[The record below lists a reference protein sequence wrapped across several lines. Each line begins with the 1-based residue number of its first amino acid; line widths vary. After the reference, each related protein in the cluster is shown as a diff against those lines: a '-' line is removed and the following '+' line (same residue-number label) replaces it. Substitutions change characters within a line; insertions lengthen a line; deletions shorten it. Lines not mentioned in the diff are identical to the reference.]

1 MRNVEAEPMT
11 AAGARDPGYTGLATA
26 KPTLPARWYY
36 DSRQYEV
43 ELERIWYRQW
53 LYAGL
58 SRQVREPGGYQLFE
72 LGSQSVLLVRGED
85 GVLRAFHN
93 TCRHRGANLCREA
106 NGAFS
111 SGAIVCPYHAWRY
124 DLHGRLVRT
133 TSKLPADDFEPGQ
146 HDLYPVAVREWN
158 GCIFVCFAAVPPPF
172 GETFDQP
179 LSRLDPWRMADLAL
193 AHAQTQVIACN
204 WKTFWENYN
213 ECLHCPGVH
222 PMLSQLVP
230 IFGRGLQERRDDPR
244 WLAQADSEEPRYSGR
259 LRQGAASWTLDGGLA
274 GHPIPG
280 LSADERAAGQTYVT
294 CLPSAFI
301 VGHVDYVR
309 IVRLRPLGPEQTE
322 LTAQFL
328 FMPESLADPQCDINK
343 AISFTSHVL
352 QEDAAACELN
362 QRGLQAL
369 PHKHG
374 TLMPEEYLLAQF
386 HDWVRA
392 QL

>member
-1 MRNVEAEPMT
+1 MPHTEAEPMT
-11 AAGARDPGYTGLATA
+11 GSAGRDPGYTGLTTATA
-26 KPTLPARWYY
+26 TLPASWYHER
-36 DSRQYEV
+36 RQYDI

-58 SRQVREPGGYQLFE
+58 SAQVREPGRYQLYE
-72 LGSQSVLLVRGED
+72 LGAQSVLLVRGED
-85 GVLRAFHN
+85 GTLRGFHN
-93 TCRHRGANLCREA
+93 TCRHRASNLCREA
-106 NGAFS
+106 SGTFPS
-111 SGAIVCPYHAWRY
+111 SAIVCPYHAWRY
-124 DLHGRLVRT
+124 DLRGRLLRT
-133 TSKLPADDFEPGQ
+133 TSKLLPDDFEPRQ
-146 HDLYPVAVREWN
+146 HDLYPVAVQEWN
-158 GCIFVCFAAVPPPF
+158 GCVFVCFASAPPPF
-172 GETFDQP
+172 GEGFDQP
-179 LSRLDPWRMADLAL
+179 LSRLDNWRMADLA
-193 AHAQTQVIACN
+193 AGPAQSQIIACN

-222 PMLSQLVP
+222 PSLSQLVP

-244 WLAQADSEEPRYSGR
+244 WLAQAGSNEPRYSGR
-259 LRQGAASWTLDGGLA
+259 LRDGAESWTLDGGLA

-301 VGHVDYVR
+301 VGHTDYVR

-322 LTAQFL
+322 LSAQFL
-328 FMPESLADPQCDINK
+328 FMPETLSDPKCDISK
-343 AISFTSHVL
+343 AIAFTARVL
-352 QEDAAACELN
+352 QEDAAVCELS
-362 QRGLQAL
+362 QRGLHAI
-369 PHKHG
+369 PHRHG